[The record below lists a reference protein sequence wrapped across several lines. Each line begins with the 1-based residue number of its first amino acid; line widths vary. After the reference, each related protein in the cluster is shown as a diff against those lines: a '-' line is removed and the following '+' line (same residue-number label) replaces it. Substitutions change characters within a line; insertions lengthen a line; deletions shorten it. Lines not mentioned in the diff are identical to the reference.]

1 MNYELMRPFRAY
13 MTVDP
18 SYYLHNRC
26 FFYSSINDGM
36 GEYGFAVFMRDCD
49 PIDYY
54 EDDIIIG
61 TMYTTERMLSINGSC
76 FVVIENDLWDYIVD
90 DIHDPVLG

>member
-1 MNYELMRPFRAY
+1 MNYEQMMIFRAY

-26 FFYSSINDGM
+26 FFYSSISDGL
-36 GEYGFAVFMRDCD
+36 GEYGFAVFMKDCE

-54 EDDIIIG
+54 EDDIIFG
-61 TMYTTERMLSINGSC
+61 TMYTTSRRLNNDGSC
-76 FVVIENDLWDYIVD
+76 FVVINNDLVDYMGV